1 MEPTIKFIN
10 IIIKPG
16 GSIIDFD
23 SSFKGIIKTLIID
36 IQVIKFII
44 IVVIMFRVVTRVL
57 TKVIIIKLVAIVIII
72 ELQVELD
79 IRNLIAYWKLAPK
92 IED

>member
-1 MEPTIKFIN
+1 MGPTIKLIN

-44 IVVIMFRVVTRVL
+44 IVVIIFRVIIL
-57 TKVIIIKLVAIVIII
+57 T
-72 ELQVELD
+72 
-79 IRNLIAYWKLAPK
+79 
-92 IED
+92 